1 MVHRYPYSMLSG
13 QPRRTSNVV
22 GPRPPARDCR
32 SLFGA
37 TERFM
42 FTRLF
47 LVTALLLAAL
57 ALVTKF
63 PA

>member
-1 MVHRYPYSMLSG
+1 MVHQYPFSMLPG
-13 QPRRTSNVV
+13 QPRQVSKVA